1 VALSAVIAA
10 SRLFFSIGAQQLV
23 VDIARS
29 CSMRS
34 RSLPDNAAI
43 SKLTKRYTFR
53 SDLMPRSSRERTRL
67 RILQAAY
74 VLFRQKGFTRVNV
87 DEIAEAAK
95 ITKRT
100 LYSHF
105 ESKNT
110 LLADVL
116 EAQHG
121 LAFSGFQTIGRKLSG
136 TPQAIVDTFFGEL
149 DIWAAKPRWT
159 GSGFTRL
166 VVELADLPGHPA
178 RKVAKRHKAVLEG
191 HLAEVLAEA
200 GVEKSKE
207 RAREL
212 WLLAEGAMVLI
223 LIHGDRSYA
232 SAAAE
237 AGKKLLASDL

>member
-1 VALSAVIAA
+1 MPK
-10 SRLFFSIGAQQLV
+10 SRDQ
-23 VDIARS
+23 
-29 CSMRS
+29 
-34 RSLPDNAAI
+34 
-43 SKLTKRYTFR
+43 
-53 SDLMPRSSRERTRL
+53 TRL

-74 VLFRQKGFTRVNV
+74 VLFRQRGFTRVNV
-87 DEIAEAAK
+87 DEIAAAAK

-105 ESKNT
+105 VSKDT

-116 EAQHG
+116 EAQHD
-121 LAFSGFQTIGRKLSG
+121 LAFSAFQTIGRKLSG
-136 TPQAIVDTFFGEL
+136 TPEAIIDAFFGEL
-149 DIWAAKPRWT
+149 DIWSAKPRWT

-178 RKVAKRHKAVLEG
+178 RKVAKRHKALLEG
-191 HLAEVLAEA
+191 QLADALAKA
-200 GVEKSKE
+200 GVAGSKE
-207 RAREL
+207 LAREL

-237 AGKKLLASDL
+237 AGKKLVASQL